1 MSDLISRQAAIYAA
15 KNLKV
20 DEEYCEY
27 DDGFNDGISEV
38 VKMLYSFPSAESQRY
53 MVTMPESTD
62 IDRLKEIIMKSS
74 DITLIPFPK
83 VEPESCEY
91 WDAESK
97 YCALNRPSAEPDGR
111 WEIIHPGETGYSA
124 GDFRCSVC
132 GQPNRCYHL
141 TKYCCNCGARM
152 VNRGKVKKEKR

>member
-1 MSDLISRQAAIYAA
+1 MDDLISRQALMKEFADFVKRSNNSDFAPTPTW
-15 KNLKV
+15 
-20 DEEYCEY
+20 
-27 DDGFNDGISEV
+27 NDAVSLVES
-38 VKMLYSFPSAESQRY
+38 MPSAQ
-53 MVTMPESTD
+53 
-62 IDRLKEIIMKSS
+62 
-74 DITLIPFPK
+74 
-83 VEPESCEY
+83 
-91 WDAESK
+91 
-97 YCALNRPSAEPDGR
+97 PDGR